1 MESDTEGFA
10 GGQIV
15 VVVFGRPF
23 ALWKPSFWYKGVG
36 FVEVFGR
43 AVDRKGADAD
53 ASLDRFSALFAIR
66 AMTRGKQY
74 PSWKENP

>member
-1 MESDTEGFA
+1 MESDTEGLA

-23 ALWKPSFWYKGVG
+23 AFGEPSFWYKGVG

-53 ASLDRFSALFAIR
+53 ACLDGISAFFAI
-66 AMTRGKQY
+66 
-74 PSWKENP
+74 